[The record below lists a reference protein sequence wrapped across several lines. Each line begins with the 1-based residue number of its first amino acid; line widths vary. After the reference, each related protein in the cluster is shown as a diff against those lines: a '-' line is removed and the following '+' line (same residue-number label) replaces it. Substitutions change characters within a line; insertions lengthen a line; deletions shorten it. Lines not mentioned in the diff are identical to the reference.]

1 MEKLSPVA
9 ARALASRFRGAA
21 LGAAIGD
28 ALALPNQHYSRAFL
42 SSLAQSL
49 VEGYALPPGTAR
61 PRGQYGAKTQV
72 LLVSMASI
80 VEAKGIARDS
90 LLAHMIPLWRD
101 NLLVERADNTTEAML
116 RALKGPGGPES
127 AALEIGR
134 ADSEPLDRAVATGLW
149 DAGRPEKIA
158 DDIRAAVGITH
169 SDPRVAGC
177 AAAAAAGVA
186 SNVRVSKF
194 ILGEFLDRTAEAAG
208 AFDPALRDGILDFPR
223 ILCQTE
229 RRALRLLASFSPDTR
244 YPQTEEG
251 LGEYCVPAVLSAFY
265 WFLRHPFDFE
275 KTVENCLRLGGQMAA
290 TAFVAG
296 ALSGALLGEE
306 RLPEHLL
313 EGLLGRKEIAR
324 QAQELFEA
332 WSEPS

>member
-1 MEKLSPVA
+1 MEKLSPQA
-9 ARALASRFRGAA
+9 ARALASRFRGAV

-42 SSLAQSL
+42 SSLARPL
-49 VEGYALPPGTAR
+49 AEGYALPPGTGR

-72 LLVSMASI
+72 MLAAIASV
-80 VEAKGIARDS
+80 VEAKGVARDS

-116 RALKGPGGPES
+116 RALKGPGGLES

-134 ADSEPLDRAVATGLW
+134 ADSEPFDRAVPAGLW
-149 DAGRPEKIA
+149 DAGRPERIA
-158 DDIRAAVGITH
+158 DDVRTAVRLTH
-169 SDPRVAGC
+169 ADPRVAAC
-177 AAAAAAGVA
+177 TAAAAAGVA
-186 SNVRVSKF
+186 NNVRVSEF

-208 AFDPALRDGILDFPR
+208 AFDPALRDCILDFPR

-229 RRALRLLASFSPDTR
+229 RRALRMVASFSPDTR
-244 YPQTEEG
+244 YPQTEDG

-296 ALSGALLGEE
+296 ALSGALLGED

-324 QAQELFEA
+324 QAQDLFQA
-332 WSEPS
+332 WSESS